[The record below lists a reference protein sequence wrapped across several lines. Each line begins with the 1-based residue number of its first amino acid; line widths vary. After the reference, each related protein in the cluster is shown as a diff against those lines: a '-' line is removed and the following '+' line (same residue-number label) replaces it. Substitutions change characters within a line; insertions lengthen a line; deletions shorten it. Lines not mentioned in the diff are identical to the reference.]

1 MQVIVKK
8 ELMNLQ
14 LPLTERN
21 LKSPGH
27 IFESKKKK
35 TNNDQPFPTIPIN
48 KISDRKFILLEQSLF
63 SPFPA
68 GIKGKAELEY
78 HTEFGIP
85 CKNIS
90 HSFLVPII

>member
-35 TNNDQPFPTIPIN
+35 KNNDQPFSTITTKFLIESLFYKLYFTN
-48 KISDRKFILLEQSLF
+48 FLKYFILK
-63 SPFPA
+63 
-68 GIKGKAELEY
+68 I
-78 HTEFGIP
+78 
-85 CKNIS
+85 
-90 HSFLVPII
+90 